1 MPAQHAHSKSSR
13 PAPPQARH
21 RRWPVATAL
30 MAVAVVAVAVAA
42 IVEHGAS
49 GGAVASPTTTAVH
62 AVEASAGSGP
72 LDLVSVSPA
81 DGTTGVPTDAT
92 ISVRFSVPINAHSP
106 TPTLSPAVAGVWQ
119 VVTPDTFSFVA
130 SAPFVPLA
138 AETVSVP
145 AGTGGVVSASG
156 KTLAQPAT
164 ARFTVAAGSTL
175 RLQQLLAQL
184 GYLPVSFTP
193 AGPLGAPQEAAQAQ
207 EGSFDWRW
215 SEPATLE
222 GLWTV
227 GTTNPIVKGAVMALE
242 SHYNMKTDGQA
253 GPAVWQQL
261 LTDAAAGTVNPAP
274 YNYVLVSKALPQTTT
289 VYSDGAAVYSTRANT
304 GVAAAPTDSGTFP
317 VYLRYK
323 VTTMS
328 GTNPDGSKYS
338 DPGIPWVSYFNGGD
352 ALHGFVRGS
361 YGYPQSVGCVEMP
374 PANAAVVYPYTP
386 IGTLVTV
393 A

>member
-13 PAPPQARH
+13 PAPPRARH

-30 MAVAVVAVAVAA
+30 VSVAVVAVAVAA

-92 ISVRFSVPINAHSP
+92 VSVHFSVPISAHSP

-164 ARFTVAAGSTL
+164 ARFKIG
-175 RLQQLLAQL
+175 
-184 GYLPVSFTP
+184 
-193 AGPLGAPQEAAQAQ
+193 
-207 EGSFDWRW
+207 
-215 SEPATLE
+215 
-222 GLWTV
+222 
-227 GTTNPIVKGAVMALE
+227 
-242 SHYNMKTDGQA
+242 
-253 GPAVWQQL
+253 
-261 LTDAAAGTVNPAP
+261 
-274 YNYVLVSKALPQTTT
+274 
-289 VYSDGAAVYSTRANT
+289 RASCRER
-304 GVAAAPTDSGTFP
+304 V
-317 VYLRYK
+317 
-323 VTTMS
+323 
-328 GTNPDGSKYS
+328 
-338 DPGIPWVSYFNGGD
+338 
-352 ALHGFVRGS
+352 
-361 YGYPQSVGCVEMP
+361 
-374 PANAAVVYPYTP
+374 
-386 IGTLVTV
+386 
-393 A
+393 